1 MVGVGSVGTYCAI
14 GLFMTEDGDHLHL
27 QVKEA
32 LNSVLER
39 LPDAPWPGEQGE
51 RVVNGQR
58 IMQAATDLFLGWMT
72 DPASGRRFYVRHL
85 KNRRLGSISEL
96 LETKALPQYATLC
109 GRTLARAHV
118 RSADAA
124 TLWGYMGKNE
134 VFADSIASFAMLYAA
149 QNKKDFDKFAAAS
162 PAEASAKHVDKKAA
176 PSS

>member
-14 GLFMTEDGDHLHL
+14 GLFATEDGDPLFL

-32 LNSVLER
+32 LNSAMER
-39 LPDAPWPGEQGE
+39 LSDAPWPGEQGE
-51 RVVNGQR
+51 RVVDGQR
-58 IMQAATDLFLGWMT
+58 IMQAATDLFLGWTT

-109 GRTLARAHV
+109 GRTLARAHA

-134 VFADSIASFAMLYAA
+134 AFADAIASFAMLYAA

-162 PAEASAKHVDKKAA
+162 PAAA
-176 PSS
+176 PAKGVDAKT